1 MLGGTG
7 FYVISVGDPRVFQMG
22 SEQEI
27 VWESKLPHCSLLAIS
42 AADNVRRKHCV
53 PKDDT
58 WSGERWSLIFRT
70 IKAAGKALRKRK
82 REAELL

>member
-7 FYVISVGDPRVFQMG
+7 FYVISVGDPRVFQMR

-42 AADNVRRKHCV
+42 AADNIRHKHCV

-58 WSGERWSLIFRT
+58 WSGERWSLILRT
-70 IKAAGKALRKRK
+70 IKAAGKAFS
-82 REAELL
+82 